1 MIIVVIFCNQEWEFL
16 LLSKLDWDL
25 SAVIAPDF
33 VEHILQVF

>member
-33 VEHILQVF
+33 VEHILQVI